1 MSITFKKVSNADMND
16 VKIMLMGYEID
27 AKRVDSPQEWMVAV
41 EKLPEQFDL
50 KQNYPNPFNPSTKIV
65 YSVPQRSTVKLV
77 IYNTIGQRIRELLN
91 ITQDA
96 GQYETMWNGRDESG
110 REAPS
115 GIYIVRFEADNFSKS
130 IKIVKTK

>member
-1 MSITFKKVSNADMND
+1 M
-16 VKIMLMGYEID
+16 
-27 AKRVDSPQEWMVAV
+27 
-41 EKLPEQFDL
+41 
-50 KQNYPNPFNPSTKIV
+50 
-65 YSVPQRSTVKLV
+65 V

-96 GQYETMWNGRDESG
+96 GSYETMWDGRDDSG

-115 GIYIVRFEADNFSKS
+115 GIYIVRFEAENYHKT